1 MSIEEIIDGLNSIAR
16 EKQAK
21 NAGLPDGWPLDTGL
35 LDDET
40 VLREAIALLKTH
52 PEAQPDEPLTLEE
65 LREMGNKWVWIKILV
80 PLGGI
85 ESGYFIKKVQFSDE
99 QNFVCGYPGDV
110 RCRLAYSGYMDIWK
124 AYGCQPKEE
133 V

>member
-40 VLREAIALLKTH
+40 VLREAIALLRNH
-52 PEAQPDEPLTLEE
+52 PDAQPNDPLTLEE
-65 LREMGNKWVWIKILV
+65 L
-80 PLGGI
+80 
-85 ESGYFIKKVQFSDE
+85 
-99 QNFVCGYPGDV
+99 PGKGPE
-110 RCRLAYSGYMDIWK
+110 L
-124 AYGCQPKEE
+124 PFEE
-133 V
+133 G